1 MRSGCCISGYVAV
14 KCPFCHADNTRV
26 VDSRDIN
33 TGEAIRRRR
42 ECEVCHQRFTT
53 YERYERVAMM
63 VVKKDGRREEFNPA
77 KLRNSLR
84 ISLTKRPVS
93 EDQLDAVIASIE
105 AHVMALGQKEVASSK
120 IGEITL
126 TELRKVDEVAYI
138 RFASVYREF
147 RDVDEFA
154 QELKTLQD

>member
-1 MRSGCCISGYVAV
+1 M
-14 KCPFCHADNTRV
+14 KCPFCRTDDTRV

-33 TGEAIRRRR
+33 TGDAIRRRR
-42 ECEVCHQRFTT
+42 ECVACERRFTT
-53 YERYERVAMM
+53 YERYESVTVM

-84 ISLTKRPVS
+84 ISLTKREVS
-93 EDQLDAVIASIE
+93 VDQLDQLIATIE
-105 AHVMALGQKEVASSK
+105 SQVMALGEKEVDSAK
-120 IGEITL
+120 VGEITL

-154 QELKTLQD
+154 QELKELQK

>member
-1 MRSGCCISGYVAV
+1 M
-14 KCPFCHADNTRV
+14 KCPFCRTDNTRV

-33 TGEAIRRRR
+33 TGDAIRRRR
-42 ECEVCHQRFTT
+42 ECEACHRRFTT
-53 YERYERVAMM
+53 YERYEMVAMM
-63 VVKKDGRREEFNPA
+63 VVKKDGRREEFNPV

-93 EDQLDAVIASIE
+93 EDQLDALIANIE
-105 AHVMALGQKEVASSK
+105 ANVMALGQKEVSSRE

-147 RDVDEFA
+147 RDADEFA
-154 QELKTLQD
+154 QELNALQE

>member
-1 MRSGCCISGYVAV
+1 M
-14 KCPFCHADNTRV
+14 KCPFCRTDNTRV

-33 TGEAIRRRR
+33 TGDAIRRRR
-42 ECEVCHQRFTT
+42 ECEACKQRFTT
-53 YERYERVAMM
+53 YERYETVAMM
-63 VVKKDGRREEFNPA
+63 VVKKDGRREEFNPV

-93 EDQLDAVIASIE
+93 EDQLDELIASIE
-105 AHVMALGQKEVASSK
+105 SKAMGLGQKEVGSSK

-147 RDVDEFA
+147 RDADEFA
-154 QELKTLQD
+154 QELQQLQE

>member
-1 MRSGCCISGYVAV
+1 M
-14 KCPFCHADNTRV
+14 KCPFCRTDDTRV

-33 TGEAIRRRR
+33 TGDAIRRRR
-42 ECEVCHQRFTT
+42 HCVACERRFTT
-53 YERYERVAMM
+53 YERYENVMVM
-63 VVKKDGRREEFNPA
+63 VVKKDGRREEFNPV

-84 ISLTKRPVS
+84 ISLTKREVS
-93 EDQLDAVIASIE
+93 EDQLDQLIATIE
-105 AHVMALGQKEVASSK
+105 SQVMALGEKEVDSAR

-154 QELKTLQD
+154 QELKELQK

>member
-1 MRSGCCISGYVAV
+1 M
-14 KCPFCHADNTRV
+14 KCPFCRTDDTRV

-33 TGEAIRRRR
+33 TGDAIRRRR
-42 ECEVCHQRFTT
+42 ECEACKQRFTT
-53 YERYERVAMM
+53 YERYETVTMM
-63 VVKKDGRREEFNPA
+63 VVKKDGRREEFNPS

-93 EDQLDAVIASIE
+93 EDQLDELIAAIE
-105 AHVMALGQKEVASSK
+105 AQAMALGQKEVASSK

-154 QELKTLQD
+154 DELKQLQK

>member
-1 MRSGCCISGYVAV
+1 M
-14 KCPFCHADNTRV
+14 

-33 TGEAIRRRR
+33 TGDAIRRRR
-42 ECEVCHQRFTT
+42 ECIACNRRFTT
-53 YERYERVAMM
+53 YERVESAAMM

-93 EDQLDAVIASIE
+93 EDQLDDLIAAIE
-105 AHVMALGQKEVASSK
+105 SQAMALGEKEVASSK
-120 IGEITL
+120 IGEIIL

-138 RFASVYREF
+138 RFASVYRDF
-147 RDVDEFA
+147 SDADEFA
-154 QELKTLQD
+154 KELKSLQK

>member
-1 MRSGCCISGYVAV
+1 M
-14 KCPFCHADNTRV
+14 KCPFCRTDDTRV

-33 TGEAIRRRR
+33 TGDAIRRRR
-42 ECEVCHQRFTT
+42 HCVACERRFTT
-53 YERYERVAMM
+53 YERYENVMVM
-63 VVKKDGRREEFNPA
+63 VVKKDGRREEFNPV
-77 KLRNSLR
+77 KLRNNLR
-84 ISLTKRPVS
+84 ISLTKREVS
-93 EDQLDAVIASIE
+93 EDQLDQLIATIE
-105 AHVMALGQKEVASSK
+105 SQVMALGEKEVDSAR

-154 QELKTLQD
+154 QELKELQK

>member
-1 MRSGCCISGYVAV
+1 MR
-14 KCPFCHADNTRV
+14 CPFCRTDNTRV
-26 VDSRDIN
+26 IDSRDVN
-33 TGEAIRRRR
+33 TGDAIRRRR
-42 ECEVCHQRFTT
+42 ECEACKQRFTT
-53 YERYERVAMM
+53 YERVEALTPM
-63 VVKKDGRREEFNPA
+63 VVKKDGRREEFSTD

-93 EDQLDAVIASIE
+93 EMTLDQLISTIE
-105 AHVMALGQKEVASSK
+105 QKAMALGEKEVPSSK

-154 QELKTLQD
+154 EELKELQG

>member
-1 MRSGCCISGYVAV
+1 M
-14 KCPFCHADNTRV
+14 KCPFCRTDNTRV

-33 TGEAIRRRR
+33 TGDAIRRRR
-42 ECEVCHQRFTT
+42 ECEACKQRFTT
-53 YERYERVAMM
+53 YERYESVTMM
-63 VVKKDGRREEFNPA
+63 VVKKDGRREEFNPV

-93 EDQLDAVIASIE
+93 EDQLDQLIASIE
-105 AHVMALGQKEVASSK
+105 QKAMALGQKEVASSK

-154 QELKTLQD
+154 DELKALQR

>member
-1 MRSGCCISGYVAV
+1 M
-14 KCPFCHADNTRV
+14 KCPFCRTDNTRV

-33 TGEAIRRRR
+33 TGDAIRRRR
-42 ECEVCHQRFTT
+42 ECEACHRRFTT
-53 YERYERVAMM
+53 YERYEMVAMM
-63 VVKKDGRREEFNPA
+63 VVKKDGRREEFNPV

-93 EDQLDAVIASIE
+93 EDQLDALIANIE
-105 AHVMALGQKEVASSK
+105 ASVMALGQKEVSSRE

-147 RDVDEFA
+147 RDADEFA
-154 QELKTLQD
+154 QELNALQE

>member
-1 MRSGCCISGYVAV
+1 M
-14 KCPFCHADNTRV
+14 KCPFCRTDDTRV

-33 TGEAIRRRR
+33 TGDAIRRRR
-42 ECEVCHQRFTT
+42 ECIACNRRFTT
-53 YERYERVAMM
+53 YERVESAAMM

-93 EDQLDAVIASIE
+93 EDQLDDLIAAIE
-105 AHVMALGQKEVASSK
+105 AQAMALGEKEVASSK
-120 IGEITL
+120 IGEIIL

-138 RFASVYREF
+138 RFASVYRDF
-147 RDVDEFA
+147 SDADEFA
-154 QELKTLQD
+154 KELKSLQK

>member
-1 MRSGCCISGYVAV
+1 V
-14 KCPFCHADNTRV
+14 KCPYCRTDNTRV

-33 TGEAIRRRR
+33 TGDAIRRRR
-42 ECEVCHQRFTT
+42 ECEACHRRFTT
-53 YERYERVAMM
+53 YERYETVAMM
-63 VVKKDGRREEFNPA
+63 VVKKDGRREEFNPV

-93 EDQLDAVIASIE
+93 EDQFDGLISSIE
-105 AHVMALGQKEVASSK
+105 AEVMALGQKEVASSR
-120 IGEITL
+120 IGEIIL

-147 RDVDEFA
+147 RDVNEFA
-154 QELKTLQD
+154 EELNALQE

>member
-1 MRSGCCISGYVAV
+1 M
-14 KCPFCHADNTRV
+14 KCPFCRTDDTRV

-33 TGEAIRRRR
+33 TGDAIRRRR
-42 ECEVCHQRFTT
+42 ECEACKRRFTT
-53 YERYERVAMM
+53 YERYESVTVMVA
-63 VVKKDGRREEFNPA
+63 KKDGRREEFNPV

-84 ISLTKRPVS
+84 ITLTKREVS
-93 EDQLDAVIASIE
+93 EDQLDQLIATIE
-105 AHVMALGQKEVASSK
+105 SQVMALGEKEVDSAK

-154 QELKTLQD
+154 QELKELQK

>member
-1 MRSGCCISGYVAV
+1 M
-14 KCPFCHADNTRV
+14 KCPFCRTDDTRV

-33 TGEAIRRRR
+33 TGDAIRRRR
-42 ECEVCHQRFTT
+42 ECVACERRFTT
-53 YERYERVAMM
+53 YERYENVTVMVA
-63 VVKKDGRREEFNPA
+63 KKDGRREEFNPV

-93 EDQLDAVIASIE
+93 EDQLDQLIASIE
-105 AHVMALGQKEVASSK
+105 SKVLALGEKEVDSSK
-120 IGEITL
+120 VGEITL

-154 QELKTLQD
+154 EELKELQK

>member
-1 MRSGCCISGYVAV
+1 MR
-14 KCPFCHADNTRV
+14 CPFCRADNTRV
-26 VDSRDIN
+26 IDSRDIN

-42 ECEVCHQRFTT
+42 ECEQCHSRFTT
-53 YERYERVAMM
+53 YERYESVQMM

-93 EDQLDAVIASIE
+93 EDQLDELIDAIE
-105 AHVMALGQKEVASSK
+105 ARVLALGQKEVGSSV

-147 RDVDEFA
+147 RDADEFA
-154 QELKTLQD
+154 QELQALQS

>member
-1 MRSGCCISGYVAV
+1 M
-14 KCPFCHADNTRV
+14 KCPFCRTDDTRV

-33 TGEAIRRRR
+33 TGDAIRRRR
-42 ECEVCHQRFTT
+42 ECEACQRRFTT
-53 YERYERVAMM
+53 YERVESAAIM

-93 EDQLDAVIASIE
+93 EDQLDELIANIE
-105 AHVMALGQKEVASSK
+105 AQAMALGQKEVASSK

-154 QELKTLQD
+154 DELKALQK

>member
-1 MRSGCCISGYVAV
+1 M
-14 KCPFCHADNTRV
+14 KCPFCRTDNTRV

-33 TGEAIRRRR
+33 TGDAIRRRR
-42 ECEVCHQRFTT
+42 ECEACKQRFTT
-53 YERYERVAMM
+53 YERYETVAMM
-63 VVKKDGRREEFNPA
+63 VVKKDGRREEFNPV

-93 EDQLDAVIASIE
+93 EDQLDALIASIE
-105 AHVMALGQKEVASSK
+105 QKAMALGQKEVHSSK

-154 QELKTLQD
+154 DELKALQK

>member
-1 MRSGCCISGYVAV
+1 M
-14 KCPFCHADNTRV
+14 KCPFCRTDDTRV

-33 TGEAIRRRR
+33 TGDAIRRRR
-42 ECEVCHQRFTT
+42 ECEACKRRFTT
-53 YERYERVAMM
+53 YERYESVTVM
-63 VVKKDGRREEFNPA
+63 VVKKDGRREEFNPV

-84 ISLTKRPVS
+84 ISLTKREVS
-93 EDQLDAVIASIE
+93 EDQLDQLIATIE
-105 AHVMALGQKEVASSK
+105 SQVMALGEKEVDSAK

-154 QELKTLQD
+154 QELKELQK

>member
-1 MRSGCCISGYVAV
+1 M
-14 KCPFCHADNTRV
+14 KCPFCRTDDTRV

-33 TGEAIRRRR
+33 TGDAIRRRR
-42 ECEVCHQRFTT
+42 ECIACNRRFTT
-53 YERYERVAMM
+53 YERVESAAMM

-93 EDQLDAVIASIE
+93 EDQLDDLIAAIE
-105 AHVMALGQKEVASSK
+105 SQAMALGEKEVASSK
-120 IGEITL
+120 IGEIIL

-138 RFASVYREF
+138 RFASVYRDF
-147 RDVDEFA
+147 SDADEFA
-154 QELKTLQD
+154 QELQRLQE

>member
-1 MRSGCCISGYVAV
+1 
-14 KCPFCHADNTRV
+14 
-26 VDSRDIN
+26 
-33 TGEAIRRRR
+33 
-42 ECEVCHQRFTT
+42 
-53 YERYERVAMM
+53 MM
-63 VVKKDGRREEFNPA
+63 VVKKDGRREEFNPS

-93 EDQLDAVIASIE
+93 EDQLDDLIASIE
-105 AHVMALGQKEVASSK
+105 ANVMALGQKEVASSR

-154 QELKTLQD
+154 QELNALQE

>member
-1 MRSGCCISGYVAV
+1 MR
-14 KCPFCHADNTRV
+14 CPFCRADNTRV
-26 VDSRDIN
+26 IDSRDIN

-42 ECEVCHQRFTT
+42 ECEQCHARFTT
-53 YERYERVAMM
+53 YERYESVQMM

-93 EDQLDAVIASIE
+93 EDQLDELIAAIE
-105 AHVMALGQKEVASSK
+105 ARVLALGQKEVASSVV
-120 IGEITL
+120 GEITL

-147 RDVDEFA
+147 RDADEFA
-154 QELKTLQD
+154 RELQALQS

>member
-1 MRSGCCISGYVAV
+1 M
-14 KCPFCHADNTRV
+14 KCPFCRTDDTRV

-33 TGEAIRRRR
+33 TGDAIRRRR
-42 ECEVCHQRFTT
+42 ECIACNRRFTT
-53 YERYERVAMM
+53 YERVESAAMM

-93 EDQLDAVIASIE
+93 EDQLDDLIAAIE
-105 AHVMALGQKEVASSK
+105 SQAMALGEKEVASSK
-120 IGEITL
+120 IGEIIL

-138 RFASVYREF
+138 RFASVYRDF
-147 RDVDEFA
+147 SDADEFA
-154 QELKTLQD
+154 KELKSLQR

>member
-1 MRSGCCISGYVAV
+1 M
-14 KCPFCHADNTRV
+14 KCPFCRTDDTRV

-33 TGEAIRRRR
+33 TGDAIRRRR
-42 ECEVCHQRFTT
+42 ECIACNRRFTT
-53 YERYERVAMM
+53 YERVESAAMM

-93 EDQLDAVIASIE
+93 ENQLDDLIAAIE
-105 AHVMALGQKEVASSK
+105 AQAMALGEKEVASSK
-120 IGEITL
+120 IGEIIL

-138 RFASVYREF
+138 RFASVYRDF
-147 RDVDEFA
+147 SDADEFA
-154 QELKTLQD
+154 KELKSLQK

>member
-1 MRSGCCISGYVAV
+1 MR
-14 KCPFCHADNTRV
+14 CPYCRTDNTRV

-33 TGEAIRRRR
+33 TGDAIRRRR
-42 ECEVCHQRFTT
+42 ECEACHRRFTT
-53 YERYERVAMM
+53 YERYEMVAMM
-63 VVKKDGRREEFNPA
+63 VVKKDGRREEFNPV

-93 EDQLDAVIASIE
+93 EDQLDALIANIE
-105 AHVMALGQKEVASSK
+105 ANVMALGQKEVSSRE

-147 RDVDEFA
+147 RDADEFA
-154 QELKTLQD
+154 QELNALQE

>member
-1 MRSGCCISGYVAV
+1 MR
-14 KCPFCHADNTRV
+14 CPYCHIDNTRV

-33 TGEAIRRRR
+33 TGDAIRRRR
-42 ECEVCHQRFTT
+42 ECEACHKRFTT
-53 YERYERVAMM
+53 YERYETVQMM
-63 VVKKDGRREEFNPA
+63 VAKKDGRREEFNPA

-93 EDQLDAVIASIE
+93 EDQLDNLIAAIE
-105 AHVMALGQKEVASSK
+105 ASVLSLGQKEVDSSK
-120 IGEITL
+120 IGEVTL

-147 RDVDEFA
+147 RDADEFA
-154 QELKTLQD
+154 QELNALQN

>member
-1 MRSGCCISGYVAV
+1 M

-42 ECEVCHQRFTT
+42 ECEHCHRRFTT
-53 YERYERVAMM
+53 YERYEPVAMM
-63 VVKKDGRREEFNPA
+63 VVKKDGRREEFNPL

-93 EDQLDAVIASIE
+93 EDQLDELIGSIE
-105 AHVMALGQKEVASSK
+105 ANVMSLGQKEVASSK

-147 RDVDEFA
+147 RDADEFA
-154 QELKTLQD
+154 QALTTLQD

>member
-1 MRSGCCISGYVAV
+1 M
-14 KCPFCHADNTRV
+14 KCPFCRTDDTRV

-33 TGEAIRRRR
+33 TGDAIRRRR
-42 ECEVCHQRFTT
+42 ECIACNRRFTT
-53 YERYERVAMM
+53 YERVESAAMM

-93 EDQLDAVIASIE
+93 EDQLDTLIANIE
-105 AHVMALGQKEVASSK
+105 ANVMALGQMEVSSRE

-138 RFASVYREF
+138 RFASVYRDF
-147 RDVDEFA
+147 RDADEFA
-154 QELKTLQD
+154 QELNALQE

>member
-1 MRSGCCISGYVAV
+1 MPPV
-14 KCPFCHADNTRV
+14 KCPFCRTDNTRV
-26 VDSRDIN
+26 IDSRDIN
-33 TGEAIRRRR
+33 TGDAIRRRR
-42 ECEVCHQRFTT
+42 ECEACKQRFTT
-53 YERYERVAMM
+53 YERYENVTVM
-63 VVKKDGRREEFNPA
+63 VVKKDGRREEFNPV

-93 EDQLDAVIASIE
+93 EAQLDQLIANIE
-105 AHVMALGQKEVASSK
+105 QQALALGQQEVASSK

-154 QELKTLQD
+154 QELKELLK

>member
-1 MRSGCCISGYVAV
+1 M
-14 KCPFCHADNTRV
+14 KCPFCRTDNTRV

-42 ECEVCHQRFTT
+42 ECEACKRRFTT
-53 YERYERVAMM
+53 YERVETVAMM
-63 VVKKDGRREEFNPA
+63 VVKKDGRREEFNPS

-93 EDQLDAVIASIE
+93 EDQLDALIASIE
-105 AHVMALGQKEVASSK
+105 AEVMALGQKEVASSK
-120 IGEITL
+120 VGEITL

-138 RFASVYREF
+138 RFASVYRDF

-154 QELKTLQD
+154 RELKDIQG

>member
-1 MRSGCCISGYVAV
+1 V
-14 KCPFCHADNTRV
+14 KCPYCRTDNTRV
-26 VDSRDIN
+26 IDSRDIG
-33 TGEAIRRRR
+33 TGDAIRRRR
-42 ECEVCHQRFTT
+42 ECEACHRRFTT
-53 YERYERVAMM
+53 YERYETVAMM
-63 VVKKDGRREEFNPA
+63 VVKKDGRREEFNPS

-93 EDQLDAVIASIE
+93 EDQFDALVASIE
-105 AHVMALGQKEVASSK
+105 AEVMALGQKEVSSSR

-154 QELKTLQD
+154 QELNALQE

>member
-1 MRSGCCISGYVAV
+1 M

-42 ECEVCHQRFTT
+42 ECEVCHRRFTT
-53 YERYERVAMM
+53 YERYEPVAMM
-63 VVKKDGRREEFNPA
+63 VVKKDGRREEFNPL

-84 ISLTKRPVS
+84 ISLTKRTVS
-93 EDQLDAVIASIE
+93 EDQLDELIGNIE
-105 AHVMALGQKEVASSK
+105 ANVMSLGEKEVASSR

-147 RDVDEFA
+147 RDADEFA
-154 QELKTLQD
+154 QALTTLQD

>member
-1 MRSGCCISGYVAV
+1 M
-14 KCPFCHADNTRV
+14 KCPFCNSDNTRV

-33 TGEAIRRRR
+33 GGEAIRRRR
-42 ECEVCHQRFTT
+42 ECETCKRRFTT
-53 YERYERVAMM
+53 YERVEALTPM
-63 VVKKDGRREEFNPA
+63 VVKKDGRREEFNPD

-93 EDQLDAVIASIE
+93 EMTLDQLISTIE
-105 AHVMALGQKEVASSK
+105 QKAMALGEKEVPSSK

-138 RFASVYREF
+138 RFASVYRDF
-147 RDVDEFA
+147 RDIDEFSDESKA
-154 QELKTLQD
+154 LQK

>member
-1 MRSGCCISGYVAV
+1 M
-14 KCPFCHADNTRV
+14 KCPFCRADNTRV
-26 VDSRDIN
+26 IDSRDIN

-42 ECEVCHQRFTT
+42 ECEQCHARFTT
-53 YERYERVAMM
+53 YERYESVQMM

-93 EDQLDAVIASIE
+93 EDQLDELIAAIE
-105 AHVMALGQKEVASSK
+105 ARVLALGQKEVSSSV
-120 IGEITL
+120 IGEVTL

-147 RDVDEFA
+147 RDADEFA
-154 QELKTLQD
+154 QELQALQS

>member
-1 MRSGCCISGYVAV
+1 M
-14 KCPFCHADNTRV
+14 KCPFCRTDNTRV

-33 TGEAIRRRR
+33 TGDAIRRRR
-42 ECEVCHQRFTT
+42 ECEACKRRFTT
-53 YERYERVAMM
+53 YERVESVTVM
-63 VVKKDGRREEFNPA
+63 VVKKDGRREEFNPV

-93 EDQLDAVIASIE
+93 SDQLDQLIAAIE
-105 AHVMALGQKEVASSK
+105 AQAMALGLNEVPSSK

-154 QELKTLQD
+154 QELKTLQS